1 MEIVSAGMTSR
12 FARLAAAILST
23 LVLVGCGAGD
33 GATPPPTL
41 AGTAW
46 RAVSVAGRSP
56 VAGREPT
63 IAFEA
68 DRVSGSG
75 GCNQFGGS
83 YSYVDGV
90 LAFGDLSMT
99 LMGCSEPIG
108 SIEAAFMA
116 TLGALKAASIDEA
129 GRFVLDGPGGQ
140 VLLVRAR

>member
-1 MEIVSAGMTSR
+1 MTSR
-12 FARLAAAILST
+12 FAGLAAAILAA
-23 LVLVGCGAGD
+23 LVLVGCGEAD
-33 GATPPPTL
+33 SSTPALTL

-75 GCNQFGGS
+75 GCNQFGGA

-90 LAFGDLSMT
+90 LAFGEMPMT

-116 TLGALKAASIDEA
+116 TLGALQTASTDEG
-129 GRFVLDGPGGQ
+129 GRLVLDGPGGQ
-140 VLLVRAR
+140 VLLVQAR